1 MPAFAVIVFLSGGVP
16 FLRVDLPESR
26 DRSPGMMTPISMASS
41 VAFVYSVGTV
51 MVDRGEPLFWELVTL
66 IGVLLSPVVGAL
78 LVPLDRDRR
87 HQRPGAPT
95 RRPPGAE
102 SPRGLRPGRAEPAG

>member
-16 FLRVDLPESR
+16 FQRVDLPESR

-51 MVDRGEPLFWELVTL
+51 MVDRGEPLF
-66 IGVLLSPVVGAL
+66 
-78 LVPLDRDRR
+78 
-87 HQRPGAPT
+87 
-95 RRPPGAE
+95 
-102 SPRGLRPGRAEPAG
+102 